1 MLSPFPCKVV
11 SNITANCVFHKAIST
26 TALPPPPQSHKLF
39 LQCPVNFSP
48 TGPGFPFLRSGW
60 ASECCRNDISDSQAR
75 SWKGYNFLLPRP
87 LSSLLGTP
95 KLESL
100 PQHLT
105 GTIFLYNFH
114 FPHGER
120 HSTPRQKAEADV
132 TLVGF
137 PSPAAH
143 RPVLLLSAAADSCFR
158 FSVVRQFT
166 VQRSIWL

>member
-11 SNITANCVFHKAIST
+11 SNIMANCVFHKAIST

-87 LSSLLGTP
+87 PSSLLGTP

-114 FPHGER
+114 FPHGDR
-120 HSTPRQKAEADV
+120 HSTPRQKAEHSAQWGRLGCDA
-132 TLVGF
+132 
-137 PSPAAH
+137 PS
-143 RPVLLLSAAADSCFR
+143 RELEGILLTTYSLTHTGTCCPGWGL
-158 FSVVRQFT
+158 T
-166 VQRSIWL
+166 G